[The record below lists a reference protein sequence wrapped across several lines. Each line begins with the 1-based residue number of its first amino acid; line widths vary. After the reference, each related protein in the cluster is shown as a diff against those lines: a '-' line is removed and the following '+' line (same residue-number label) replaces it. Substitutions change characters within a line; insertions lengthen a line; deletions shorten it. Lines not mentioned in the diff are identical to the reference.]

1 MGRFTVGDHLDIK
14 DDNFRGRLQLLETI
28 RDYYLVLLILG
39 CFNFVL
45 NFFAAVHLAFRFCY
59 STKPKPKVIAN
70 RSGYD
75 YDDDDEEEDETHFG
89 SKEFLINKRR

>member
-1 MGRFTVGDHLDIK
+1 MDIK

-39 CFNFVL
+39 CFNFAL
-45 NFFAAVHLAFRFCY
+45 NFFTSVHLAFRFWY

-70 RSGYD
+70 SKGYDCDD
-75 YDDDDEEEDETHFG
+75 YDDDDDDNDQDDEETHFN
-89 SKEFLINKRR
+89 STQYLIGKRRR